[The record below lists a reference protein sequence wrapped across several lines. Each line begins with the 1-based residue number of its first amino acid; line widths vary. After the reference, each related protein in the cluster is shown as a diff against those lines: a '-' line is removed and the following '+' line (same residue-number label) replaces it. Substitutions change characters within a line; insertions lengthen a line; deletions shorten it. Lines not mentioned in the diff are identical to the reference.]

1 MRFYGNRDKGLII
14 YMKKS
19 KNMAHAIEKYN
30 SMKAY
35 LLEEAV
41 ALVQDMKYSKF
52 DESVDLAIKLG
63 VDPRHAEENIRV
75 TTPLPHGTGKSV
87 KVLVLTEGPKEKE
100 AQEAGA
106 DFVGNKDFLT
116 KIKNGWTD
124 VDKIVATPDMMGE
137 LGKLGKILGPK
148 GLMPNPKSGTV
159 TMDVVRAVKDLKA
172 GQVELRV
179 ESNGIVHVSCGKVS
193 FQKEQLIENISKIH
207 DTIMKAR
214 PSSVKGQYLE
224 KVAISSTMG
233 PSIIIDHL
241 AIG

>member
-1 MRFYGNRDKGLII
+1 
-14 YMKKS
+14 MKKS
-19 KNMAHAIEKYN
+19 KNMVNAAKKFDG
-30 SMKAY
+30 MKAY
-35 LLEEAV
+35 LLKEAV
-41 ALVQDMKYSKF
+41 ALVKDVKYSKF

-75 TTPLPHGTGKSV
+75 TTSLPHGTGKSV

-100 AQEAGA
+100 ADEAGA
-106 DFVGNKDFLT
+106 DFVGNKEFLT

-159 TMDVVRAVKDLKA
+159 TMDVVKAVKDLKA

-193 FQKEQLIENISKIH
+193 FENEQLIENIVKIY

-224 KVAISSTMG
+224 KISISSSMG
-233 PSIIIDHL
+233 PSIIIDHI